1 MSRVWKDTLSP
12 KAVNEMLGVYENS
25 TWHKQCDRCWISD
38 DGYQVCSRLIRTE
51 IGNVEHVT
59 ISKMDNDI
67 EKKLSNDGSL
77 DVPWNVKQ
85 EIKDELFGK
94 DRTAIEVFP
103 EEKRLVDVCDIYHLW
118 VLPKKFKM
126 PFGIH
131 PKDTKCSVVVRGCLP
146 ITKDMAQ
153 EALDMLN
160 NVK

>member
-1 MSRVWKDTLSP
+1 MNRVWKDTLSP
-12 KAVNEMLGVYENS
+12 KAMNDMLGVYENS

-94 DRTAIEVFP
+94 DRIAIEVFP

-118 VLPKKFKM
+118 VLPKKYKM

-131 PKDTKCSVVVRGCLP
+131 PKDVKCPVVNRGCLP